1 MLSQAAPVNVNK
13 QFGSKM
19 NPNQIFK
26 NSLKIFI
33 GTIAF
38 VSTFCTII
46 ELMYFLSDP
55 NYNKKVSI
63 SRDAWLSV
71 SWSLLVNMILLSLFI
86 LQHSLLAVSG
96 VKSAIKNYGMQ
107 DLYRSFYVITTTAV
121 LQILIRNWFNIPEV
135 TLWKFNM
142 NFRPFWWLY
151 TTIHIIAWL
160 IIYIGNICMDVN
172 ELIGIKQIYYSIINL
187 PDPNS
192 RKSYQLQRLNS
203 HMRHPSFV
211 AFLLIFWSVPIMSL
225 DRLLLATIFTLYMF
239 ISWTTDENDYAY
251 QYSQYIRKFHE
262 LENLQS

>member
-1 MLSQAAPVNVNK
+1 
-13 QFGSKM
+13 
-19 NPNQIFK
+19 
-26 NSLKIFI
+26 
-33 GTIAF
+33 
-38 VSTFCTII
+38 
-46 ELMYFLSDP
+46 
-55 NYNKKVSI
+55 
-63 SRDAWLSV
+63 
-71 SWSLLVNMILLSLFI
+71 VNMILLSLFI